1 MNKVSLF
8 SVIIIALTSCTNAPE
23 LETGEITTP
32 LLLKEVFNQSRS
44 KEVFPDARE
53 LLSREQIDTAAV
65 PVLFVELESGQ
76 NGTLTPYP
84 GLGVGQTW
92 LGADGATVTL
102 DKGVLKASRGIGNDL
117 MGATSEMPNWEKINQ
132 KTVTYN
138 RQLSYLDGNNKINKF
153 VLECKMKKYNKK
165 EITKIWDVE
174 FKVRKYDEDCSYEGK
189 IVKNTYYLDDQYIVR
204 KSLQYHSETLGYL
217 YFERLDQ

>member
-1 MNKVSLF
+1 MEVNKVSLF

-23 LETGEITTP
+23 LETGEITIP

-117 MGATSEMPNWEKINQ
+117 MELHQ
-132 KTVTYN
+132 KCQIGKKLTKKRLRTI
-138 RQLSYLDGNNKINKF
+138 GN
-153 VLECKMKKYNKK
+153 
-165 EITKIWDVE
+165 
-174 FKVRKYDEDCSYEGK
+174 
-189 IVKNTYYLDDQYIVR
+189 
-204 KSLQYHSETLGYL
+204 
-217 YFERLDQ
+217 

>member
-1 MNKVSLF
+1 MEVNKVSLF

-23 LETGEITTP
+23 LETGEITIP

-76 NGTLTPYP
+76 MALTPWV

-117 MGATSEMPNWEKINQ
+117 MGATSEMPNWEKLTKNGYVQSSI
-132 KTVTYN
+132 K
-138 RQLSYLDGNNKINKF
+138 LLDGNNKINRF
-153 VLECKMKKYNKK
+153 V
-165 EITKIWDVE
+165 
-174 FKVRKYDEDCSYEGK
+174 
-189 IVKNTYYLDDQYIVR
+189 
-204 KSLQYHSETLGYL
+204 
-217 YFERLDQ
+217 

>member
-1 MNKVSLF
+1 MEVNKVSLF

-23 LETGEITTP
+23 LETGNYNT

-44 KEVFPDARE
+44 KAAFPDARE

-117 MGATSEMPNWEKINQ
+117 MGATLCQIGKKLTKKRLRTI
-132 KTVTYN
+132 
-138 RQLSYLDGNNKINKF
+138 GN
-153 VLECKMKKYNKK
+153 
-165 EITKIWDVE
+165 
-174 FKVRKYDEDCSYEGK
+174 
-189 IVKNTYYLDDQYIVR
+189 
-204 KSLQYHSETLGYL
+204 
-217 YFERLDQ
+217 